1 MRKIPIESYRIV
13 AGIFLILL
21 LVVFIDDI
29 GEYHWFW
36 PYDRQAVG
44 VVILFGA
51 IGAVFLAPYT
61 RTAARRRKKD
71 REAVKEMEAD
81 LNNDKR
87 P

>member
-1 MRKIPIESYRIV
+1 MRKIPIEAYRIV
-13 AGIFLILL
+13 AGIFLIP

-36 PYDRQAVG
+36 PCDRLAVG
-44 VVILFGA
+44 VVILIGA
-51 IGAVFLAPYT
+51 IGVVLLAPHT

-71 REAVKEMEAD
+71 HEAVKKMEAY
-81 LNNDKR
+81 LNDGKQ